1 MVDTQARPADVND
14 VPTTAAVVPREPV
27 AVRIPQA
34 GLTPEKKA
42 RLVSLQN
49 LCKQGTFTPAECA
62 AKNAAILR
70 GDP

>member
-1 MVDTQARPADVND
+1 MVDTQPRPPEVND
-14 VPTTAAVVPREPV
+14 VPTTVAVVPREPV
-27 AVRIPQA
+27 AARLPQA
-34 GLTPEKKA
+34 DLSPEQKR
-42 RLVSLQN
+42 RLSSLQK